1 MAETPVTKPKQAK
14 KKKYMLIRYGR
25 MDTLGWFEHNE
36 TQIPRLPTRV
46 VLKTDRG
53 LELGQLVGQ
62 LGPYKAGQFRLHQDQ
77 IKKYFDD
84 SEIDYSFDP
93 AGKFVRYATADDVS
107 EEKHLQKIAKG
118 EMQYCRRLVG
128 ELDLPMKIVDAE
140 HVFGGERIIF
150 YLSLIHIS
158 EPTRP
163 Y

>member
-1 MAETPVTKPKQAK
+1 MAKTPVTKPKQAK

-36 TQIPRLPTRV
+36 IQIPRLPTRV

-62 LGPYKAGQFRLHQDQ
+62 LGPYKGGQFRLHQDQ

-84 SEIDYSFDP
+84 SEIDYSFET

-118 EMQYCRRLVG
+118 EMQYCKRFVE
-128 ELDLPMKIVDAE
+128 ELDLPMMA
-140 HVFGGERIIF
+140 G
-150 YLSLIHIS
+150 LIS
-158 EPTRP
+158 ASS
-163 Y
+163 